1 MFRVPLR
8 DFFKN
13 VLTYHQNVCFE
24 EGRYT
29 LEWVP
34 SFGTEHGLR
43 FRRNNREYTVDK
55 YLPFQVTLESNP
67 DLRIAEDVRD
77 IVFATGVLRS
87 VVNKYREPDKPFV
100 AFPRLGELLNYGM
113 MGVTLVIT
121 PIEEEKVDV

>member
-1 MFRVPLR
+1 MFRVPLG

-13 VLTYHQNVCFE
+13 VLAYHQNVCFE

-29 LEWVP
+29 LEWAP
-34 SFGTEHGLR
+34 SLGTAPGLR
-43 FRRNNREYTVDK
+43 FRHNNQDYTVDK

-87 VVNKYREPDKPFV
+87 TVNEYHAADKPFV
-100 AFPRLGELLNYGM
+100 TFPRLGDFLTYGM

-121 PIEEEKVDV
+121 PIEEREGS